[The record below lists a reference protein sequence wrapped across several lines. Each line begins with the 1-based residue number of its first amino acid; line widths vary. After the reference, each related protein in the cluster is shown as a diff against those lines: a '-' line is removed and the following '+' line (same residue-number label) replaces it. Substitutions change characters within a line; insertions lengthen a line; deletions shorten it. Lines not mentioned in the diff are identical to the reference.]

1 MISLIRSDL
10 MLVNLIFLFLFF
22 SLMPAKAT
30 YNLYSPEIELP
41 PIGGGETMHFGFWL
55 HIDTPDSDGD
65 GDDYLDDYYSISIQD
80 VSAFAWHS
88 ADYNNDSGNNFW
100 CADEEVEGYLDS
112 WLQYLDTPSI
122 PVGNGGELSARI
134 YYAIED
140 ATGPFEVEGSC
151 TDGWDSANIRIS
163 NDGGMTWSL
172 LEDPDKPYHFD
183 RGYGW
188 IWNDDQYDTGGL
200 LNHLAK
206 GWGDKSGGWLDFSSD
221 LTDYTG
227 ENVII
232 RFAFGSDPAYS
243 TVDDNLCTGFQ
254 VDDIS
259 VSDESGVLFSN
270 DGDDLVEMS
279 ASGDDNTPDSSDTLI
294 SST

>member
-1 MISLIRSDL
+1 MS
-10 MLVNLIFLFLFF
+10 
-22 SLMPAKAT
+22 AKI
-30 YNLYSPEIELP
+30 L
-41 PIGGGETMHFGFWL
+41 
-55 HIDTPDSDGD
+55 
-65 GDDYLDDYYSISIQD
+65 
-80 VSAFAWHS
+80 
-88 ADYNNDSGNNFW
+88 
-100 CADEEVEGYLDS
+100 
-112 WLQYLDTPSI
+112 
-122 PVGNGGELSARI
+122 
-134 YYAIED
+134 YAIED
-140 ATGPFEVEGSC
+140 PAGAVVAGTC

-259 VSDESGVLFSN
+259 VSDESGVLSSPLADISTRSSPSLEN
-270 DGDDLVEMS
+270 
-279 ASGDDNTPDSSDTLI
+279 NTPDSSDTLI

>member
-1 MISLIRSDL
+1 KRPTSLVLVWFSDMISLIRSDL

-172 LEDPDKPYHFD
+172 LEDPDKQYHFD
-183 RGYGW
+183 CGYGW

-206 GWGDKSGGWLDFSSD
+206 GWGGDSGGWLDFSAD
-221 LTDYTG
+221 LNDY
-227 ENVII
+227 
-232 RFAFGSDPAYS
+232 A
-243 TVDDNLCTGFQ
+243 
-254 VDDIS
+254 
-259 VSDESGVLFSN
+259 
-270 DGDDLVEMS
+270 
-279 ASGDDNTPDSSDTLI
+279 
-294 SST
+294 